1 VAVKILTAAE
11 TAAIEAAVPLADAAR
26 SNADLAAVP
35 AFALSPKAPVWC
47 ELVATHVYP
56 LPESEVAL
64 RTWIGFE
71 RTVAERG
78 APLPVYAQLVERFRD
93 RVDGARLAG
102 DRRFLRRLADAA
114 GPPAKRRPGKRP
126 ATRKPPALTIPAIAI
141 LVFPDVYAVL
151 GRPPRPDELR
161 AKVEAALGCT
171 VSNETWSGVLKVL
184 APIFL
189 KRP

>member
-1 VAVKILTAAE
+1 VWAAVAVKILTAAE
-11 TAAIEAAVPLADAAR
+11 TAAIEAAVPRADAAR
-26 SNADLAAVP
+26 TDADLAAVP

-126 ATRKPPALTIPAIAI
+126 ATRKPPPLTITAVAI
-141 LVFPDVYAVL
+141 LAYPDAYAVL
-151 GRPPRPDELR
+151 GRLPRPDELR
-161 AKVEAALGCT
+161 SKVEAALGRT
-171 VSNETWSGVLKVL
+171 VSYETWSGVLKVL
-184 APIFL
+184 APLF
-189 KRP
+189 